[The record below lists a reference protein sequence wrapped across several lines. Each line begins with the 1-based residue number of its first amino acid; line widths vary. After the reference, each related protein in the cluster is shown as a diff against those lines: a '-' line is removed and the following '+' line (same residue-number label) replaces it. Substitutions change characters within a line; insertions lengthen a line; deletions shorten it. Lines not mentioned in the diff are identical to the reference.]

1 MLEIR
6 SLLFVTRTVKVERA
20 LFVLRDCSG
29 GEMCVATEFR
39 PVYHSVLSSPW
50 AESGEKRFYMS
61 PVGLW
66 KVEFQK

>member
-1 MLEIR
+1 MPEIR
-6 SLLFVTRTVKVERA
+6 SPLLVNGTVKVERA

-29 GEMCVATEFR
+29 REVCVASEFR
-39 PVYHSVLSSPW
+39 AVYHCVLPS
-50 AESGEKRFYMS
+50 AESGGERFYTS